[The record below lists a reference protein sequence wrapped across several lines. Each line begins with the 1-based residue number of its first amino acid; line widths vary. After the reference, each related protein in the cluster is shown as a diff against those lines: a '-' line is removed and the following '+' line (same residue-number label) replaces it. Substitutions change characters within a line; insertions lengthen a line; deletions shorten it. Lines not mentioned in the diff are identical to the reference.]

1 MNLQTLKSVLR
12 KIPGMSFLAY
22 LRYFYFISPV
32 TALKRKLKVN
42 KYTKAPEFDEIKK
55 LKNTKLGEACVI
67 VGNGPSVKMS
77 DLDLIQ
83 QSGID
88 SFGANR
94 ILDILDKTEWH
105 PTYLSV
111 MDPTF
116 ITNENIRTHTPEE
129 YSKQIEES
137 GVKFAF
143 LIHLLKD
150 VLVPSEKYIYTYVNF
165 AKTYSLDLMSF
176 SDDASVYV
184 SDLGNVIS
192 YSIQIA
198 YYLGYRK
205 IYVYGID
212 GTYPKYLDID
222 GKFKV
227 REISNAHVE
236 GIRTNSYDT
245 QKSVAAKSR
254 YFAVK
259 EGGYADS
266 RKDNKGYN
274 MCREFAE
281 KNEMEIINLTHG
293 GAIENFERQS
303 FYDVLKK

>member
-1 MNLQTLKSVLR
+1 MKIQTLKSVLR
-12 KIPGMSFLAY
+12 KIHRMSFLAY
-22 LRYFYFISPV
+22 LRYFYFVSPV
-32 TALKRKLKVN
+32 MALLRKMKVY
-42 KYTKAPEFDEIKK
+42 KYRKAPEYDVIKK
-55 LKNTKLGEACVI
+55 LKNTKLGETCII

-83 QSGID
+83 KSGID

-94 ILDILDKTEWH
+94 ILDILDKTEWR

-116 ITNENIRTHTPEE
+116 ITNESVRTHTPEE

-137 GVKFAF
+137 GVKYAF

-150 VLVPSEKYIYTYVNF
+150 VLVPSEKHIYTYVNF
-165 AKTYSLDLMSF
+165 AKTYSLGLMPF

-184 SDLGNVIS
+184 SDLGNVVS

-222 GKFKV
+222 GKFKL

-236 GIRTNSYDT
+236 GIRTNSYDE

-254 YFAVK
+254 YFAIK

-281 KNEMEIINLTHG
+281 KNGMEIINLTHG
-293 GAIENFERQS
+293 GVIENFERQN
-303 FYDVLKK
+303 FYDVFLK

>member
-1 MNLQTLKSVLR
+1 MRVLKRFLKKV
-12 KIPGMSFLAY
+12 PGVSFLLY
-22 LRYFYFISPV
+22 LRFFYFISPV

-42 KYTKAPEFDEIKK
+42 KYTKTPEFDEIKK

-94 ILDILDKTEWH
+94 ILDILDKTEWR

-116 ITNENIRTHTPEE
+116 ITNEHTRTHTPEE
-129 YSKQIEES
+129 YSKQIEKS
-137 GVKFAF
+137 GVKYAF
-143 LIHLLKD
+143 LTYLLKN
-150 VLVPSEKYIYTYVNF
+150 LLAESEKNIYTYVNF
-165 AKTYSLDLMSF
+165 AKTYSTDLMSF

-184 SDLGNVIS
+184 SDLGDVTG

-205 IYVYGID
+205 IYLYGID
-212 GTYPKYLDID
+212 GTYPKYLDVD
-222 GKFKV
+222 DKFKV
-227 REISNAHVE
+227 RENCNCHVD
-236 GIRTNSYDT
+236 GIRTNSYDEK
-245 QKSVAAKSR
+245 KSVAAKSR
-254 YFAVK
+254 YYAVK
-259 EGGYADS
+259 EGGYADW
-266 RKDNKGYN
+266 RKVNKGYN
-274 MCREFAE
+274 MCREFAD
-281 KNEMEIINLTHG
+281 KNGLEIINLTHG
-293 GAIENFERQS
+293 GVVENFERQN
-303 FYDVLKK
+303 FYDVFKIKN

>member
-32 TALKRKLKVN
+32 TALKQKLKVN
-42 KYTKAPEFDEIKK
+42 KYKKTPEYDEIKK
-55 LKNTKLGEACVI
+55 LKNTKLGEACVL

-94 ILDILDKTEWH
+94 ILDILDKTEWR

-116 ITNENIRTHTPEE
+116 ITNEHTRTHTPEE

-137 GVKFAF
+137 GVKNAF

-150 VLVPSEKYIYTYVNF
+150 VLVPSEKHIYTYVNF
-165 AKTYSLDLMSF
+165 AKTYSVDLMPF

-205 IYVYGID
+205 IYIYGID

-222 GKFKV
+222 GKFKI

-236 GIRTNSYDT
+236 GIRTNSYDAK
-245 QKSVAAKSR
+245 KSVAAKSR
-254 YFAVK
+254 YFAIK

-281 KNEMEIINLTHG
+281 KNGMEIINLTHG
-293 GAIENFERQS
+293 GAIENFERQN
-303 FYDVLKK
+303 FYDIFKK